1 VLQKSNRKALISI
14 VLNGGRKSMAG
25 SLALSS
31 QLRFAQKFKMRIRSP
46 VSRGSFA
53 IRFSTFD
60 IIWALITPLLALWI
74 RNATVLSLDSWPT
87 VAIYCGIAFVSS
99 LIAFLVF
106 RTRDGMTHLFSVSD
120 ALEVAKA
127 VFLSEFITC
136 LALFSLTRLDGI
148 PRSTPLI
155 HALLL
160 AAGLLGARAF
170 VRTVR
175 SDPDLPA
182 ATGRSKVEHI
192 IVIGSNRLSALYVDF
207 LRAYA
212 PDCHRVIAMLDDRAE
227 MIGRSIAGV
236 RVLGPTI
243 DLLPIINEFK
253 EHGIRT
259 DRIIVGG
266 DSDFLTKEAMA
277 EITHICT
284 EHEIELDNVP
294 RLVGLNTLR
303 ASIEHQSEREETYRI
318 VFSPSSYFRV
328 KHFVDFA
335 LSLLMIVFL
344 LPLFLIIAV
353 VVLLDV
359 GSPIFFWQRRVGING
374 QGFHMHKFRTLMPA
388 YDDQGRSTIDRVS
401 GLGVL
406 LRKLRL
412 DELPQL
418 LNVLVGDMSLVGP
431 RPLLPH
437 DQPSDSTVRLMVRPG
452 ITGWAQVHGGKLVI
466 PEEKNALDSWYV
478 RNASFWLDLKIICK
492 TFIFMLGG
500 ESRYGQAETNGIRIA
515 APIQPAE

>member
-1 VLQKSNRKALISI
+1 
-14 VLNGGRKSMAG
+14 M
-25 SLALSS
+25 
-31 QLRFAQKFKMRIRSP
+31 RFRSP
-46 VSRGSFA
+46 VSRGSLA
-53 IRFSTFD
+53 VRFSTFD
-60 IIWALITPLLALWI
+60 VVWALISPLLALWI
-74 RNATVLSLDSWPT
+74 RNAPVLSSPDDWPTVTIYT
-87 VAIYCGIAFVSS
+87 VAIYSAIAFGSS
-99 LIAFLVF
+99 LVAFLIF
-106 RTRDGMTHLFSVSD
+106 RIRDGMTHLFSVND
-120 ALEVAKA
+120 ALDIAKA
-127 VFLSEFITC
+127 VLLSEFFTC

-160 AAGLLGARAF
+160 TAGLLTARVF
-170 VRTVR
+170 VRAAHPER
-175 SDPDLPA
+175 DLAP
-182 ATGRSKVEHI
+182 TGQLNPPVEHI
-192 IVIGSNRLSALYVDF
+192 ILIGSNRLSALYIDF

-212 PDCHRVIAMLDDRAE
+212 PNCNRVIAVLDDNAE

-277 EITHICT
+277 EIIHICT
-284 EHEIELDNVP
+284 EYEIELDNVP
-294 RLVGLNTLR
+294 QLVGLNTLR
-303 ASIEHQSEREETYRI
+303 APIEDQPEREETSRI

-328 KHFVDFA
+328 KHFVDFS
-335 LSLLMIVFL
+335 LSLLLIVVL
-344 LPLFLIIAV
+344 LPVFLIIAAM
-353 VVLLDV
+353 VLLDV

-374 QGFHMHKFRTLMPA
+374 QGFHMHKFRTLKPA
-388 YDDQGRSTIDRVS
+388 YDDQGRSTTDRVS
-401 GLGVL
+401 GLGAL
-406 LRKLRL
+406 LRKFRL

-452 ITGWAQVHGGKLVI
+452 ITGWAQVNGGKLI
-466 PEEKNALDSWYV
+466 APEEKNALDAWYV
-478 RNASFWLDLKIICK
+478 RNASFWLDLKIIGK
-492 TFIFMLGG
+492 TIIFMLGG
-500 ESRYGQAETNGIRIA
+500 ESRHAQAETYSTAIE
-515 APIQPAE
+515 APAQPAE